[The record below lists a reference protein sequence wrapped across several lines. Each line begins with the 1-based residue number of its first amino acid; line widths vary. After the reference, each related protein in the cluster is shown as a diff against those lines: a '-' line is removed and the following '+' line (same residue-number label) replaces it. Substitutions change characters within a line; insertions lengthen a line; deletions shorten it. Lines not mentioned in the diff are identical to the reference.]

1 MSKPEVP
8 KADAAVAAQTDEKTV
23 ASASALTDAD
33 EAEKHAM
40 EPEESAA
47 DRDFSPSSKKS
58 RDDSPP
64 YSNQAK
70 LALSNQNSRD
80 KFWFE
85 LCRMK
90 EEEYNDMSI
99 PDFLRVKC
107 GNPHEKSIFSKRLEW
122 YRSLKSQGSA
132 ENQPP
137 PSPPA
142 ATANK
147 PGETDSNSEQ
157 AETKESGKSSPGANA
172 GNNHNPSAPPASD
185 NNYLATAQ
193 MQQYN
198 QAYQQYHMHSHHHY
212 MQNQQGSQQQG
223 QYPGYPPSFPGMPPP
238 WALHHAPPGERGPNA
253 SPPQGGQHHVAP
265 GMPPG
270 IPPGMMPYHYPSATQ
285 PPFSAS
291 QPSGGGSGGDSLS
304 KTSAKEGNLPDSK
317 QPERQNPK
325 GISPEGRLV
334 VSEIKEILGLS
345 EEDSETGEIKAGQ
358 STDAEKLRGT
368 DDIPPMGCRDTDV
381 LFGRGGAMRKHHGNV
396 VFRGLV
402 KKCQPAYI
410 GAAEKNDKMLIARL
424 IIQAVRKLGGRFL
437 KKNDKTGVWEDVD
450 EFRVR
455 TKISQALREGAPQ
468 LREAA
473 ASSMQKHRQ
482 QPAIQIHGHPM
493 HNPGVGGHQPS
504 PYGTQQRLH
513 YLPHGT
519 VPGAGV
525 PPMWHPYPH
534 HPGMVG
540 ASPYPYQQSPPS
552 HQMEPPGKAVA
563 KDPESQ
569 EPGSETIKAE
579 TVDTYPPL
587 TERPLGVMPN
597 GSLNIE
603 ELKEVLGLEGSEG
616 KQTKKPTGA
625 EAEVYVPSEEDVLM
639 EGKEAQTHP
648 GNLYYNSSLSKCLP
662 AYFSIQ
668 VCKDLIASLIVDAV
682 RHKGGRFLNQTNDQG
697 ETWKSVEDAEAI
709 SWVLED
715 LRSGEKMFAK
725 LQLQSIPSD
734 KEVSE
739 ETETQPPPEAIAITN
754 KDVLMGRGS
763 SANHPGN
770 VRFRTYCRVV
780 QPAYVNAPFNK
791 DKTLIAKLVVQT
803 VELTGGRFIDT
814 EEESGALTIVDK
826 DKARQKTAQ
835 AVQTIQKLRY
845 RKERKGTAPKD
856 EPEEYLDNRPPGI
869 NKDGHLDI
877 VQIKSLLATTASIRE
892 PPKDDGDGGEPEQE
906 KVLGQK
912 RKLDPKELDALLT
925 LSSMERSSELVKEES
940 SDVSESRESKP
951 KKAKVEEKNPE
962 SSTPDD
968 SPRRSRRVSTDADG
982 RTRRS
987 SARHSPPEKRPKTET
1002 GESPTS
1008 STRSA
1013 GPQKIEAMEKKL
1025 AAHVK
1030 QLQKVG
1036 DSVGLSYNVL
1046 KTYIQEYAKGANPP
1060 LKNFRATRS
1069 WMEEV
1074 FDRQNITLENW
1085 D

>member
-468 LREAA
+468 LRGTTMMCYNFHVLFLYLTLCFRSCSFLHAKASSTASNPNTRTSDAQPRSWWTPTISIRNAA
-473 ASSMQKHRQ
+473 A
-482 QPAIQIHGHPM
+482 
-493 HNPGVGGHQPS
+493 
-504 PYGTQQRLH
+504 T
-513 YLPHGT
+513 
-519 VPGAGV
+519 
-525 PPMWHPYPH
+525 
-534 HPGMVG
+534 
-540 ASPYPYQQSPPS
+540 
-552 HQMEPPGKAVA
+552 
-563 KDPESQ
+563 
-569 EPGSETIKAE
+569 
-579 TVDTYPPL
+579 
-587 TERPLGVMPN
+587 
-597 GSLNIE
+597 
-603 ELKEVLGLEGSEG
+603 
-616 KQTKKPTGA
+616 
-625 EAEVYVPSEEDVLM
+625 
-639 EGKEAQTHP
+639 
-648 GNLYYNSSLSKCLP
+648 
-662 AYFSIQ
+662 
-668 VCKDLIASLIVDAV
+668 
-682 RHKGGRFLNQTNDQG
+682 
-697 ETWKSVEDAEAI
+697 
-709 SWVLED
+709 
-715 LRSGEKMFAK
+715 
-725 LQLQSIPSD
+725 
-734 KEVSE
+734 
-739 ETETQPPPEAIAITN
+739 
-754 KDVLMGRGS
+754 
-763 SANHPGN
+763 
-770 VRFRTYCRVV
+770 
-780 QPAYVNAPFNK
+780 
-791 DKTLIAKLVVQT
+791 
-803 VELTGGRFIDT
+803 
-814 EEESGALTIVDK
+814 
-826 DKARQKTAQ
+826 
-835 AVQTIQKLRY
+835 
-845 RKERKGTAPKD
+845 
-856 EPEEYLDNRPPGI
+856 
-869 NKDGHLDI
+869 
-877 VQIKSLLATTASIRE
+877 
-892 PPKDDGDGGEPEQE
+892 
-906 KVLGQK
+906 
-912 RKLDPKELDALLT
+912 T
-925 LSSMERSSELVKEES
+925 LSSTRDSSWCG
-940 SDVSESRESKP
+940 
-951 KKAKVEEKNPE
+951 
-962 SSTPDD
+962 SSTYVASLPP
-968 SPRRSRRVSTDADG
+968 SSRNGGSLTISIPAVPSISSNGTSRQG
-982 RTRRS
+982 RC
-987 SARHSPPEKRPKTET
+987 KRP
-1002 GESPTS
+1002 
-1008 STRSA
+1008 RVA
-1013 GPQKIEAMEKKL
+1013 
-1025 AAHVK
+1025 
-1030 QLQKVG
+1030 
-1036 DSVGLSYNVL
+1036 
-1046 KTYIQEYAKGANPP
+1046 
-1060 LKNFRATRS
+1060 RAR
-1069 WMEEV
+1069 
-1074 FDRQNITLENW
+1074 I
-1085 D
+1085 